1 MRAISRLA
9 AAAAL
14 AALAG
19 CNQLGMAGAANNSAA
34 NQAAGN
40 AAGDKDAPANAAAP
54 AADSGKLNEGGGA
67 TPAAAGGAA
76 LDRAFIV
83 GRWTDNED
91 CDNAIE
97 FTQDGRFIAAN
108 GGTGLWNLDGDELT
122 MSGGE
127 TATIRI
133 VPIDRNTIT
142 VVNPDRSLGR
152 STRC

>member
-1 MRAISRLA
+1 MRATATLA

-19 CNQLGMAGAANNSAA
+19 CNQLGAGGGNANNGSA
-34 NQAAGN
+34 N
-40 AAGDKDAPANAAAP
+40 AAADNVSAGGGNAAAP
-54 AADSGKLNEGGGA
+54 AADAGGKLNEGGGA
-67 TPAAAGGAA
+67 TPAAASGIV
-76 LDRAFIV
+76 LDRAFLV
-83 GRWTDNED
+83 GRWTDVED
-91 CDNAIE
+91 CGNAIE

-108 GGTGLWNLDGDELT
+108 GGTGLWNLEGDELT
-122 MSGGE
+122 MSGAD

-133 VPIDRNTIT
+133 VPIDRDTIT